1 MDIGCYPIMASRWMF
16 GAEPLRVCG
25 IAEKDP
31 EFGVDRLTSVVM
43 EFPSGQ
49 AAFTCSTQLVP
60 YQRMQF
66 LGTKG
71 RIEIEIP
78 FNAPPDRP
86 TRIFIDDGR
95 DVFGGGTRIETFP
108 VCDQYTLQGDAFSRA
123 IRENGEVP
131 VPLEDAIGNMA
142 VIEAVFRAAES
153 GRWEKPEAV

>member
-1 MDIGCYPIMASRWMF
+1 MF
-16 GAEPLRVCG
+16 VAEPLRVWG

-31 EFGVDRLTSVVM
+31 EFGVDRLTSGMM

-49 AAFTCSTQLVP
+49 AVFTCSTQMVP

-78 FNAPPDRP
+78 FNAPPDKP

-95 DVFGGGTRIETFP
+95 DVFGGGIRTETIP

-123 IRENGEVP
+123 IREGGEVP

-153 GRWEKPEAV
+153 GGWEKPERP